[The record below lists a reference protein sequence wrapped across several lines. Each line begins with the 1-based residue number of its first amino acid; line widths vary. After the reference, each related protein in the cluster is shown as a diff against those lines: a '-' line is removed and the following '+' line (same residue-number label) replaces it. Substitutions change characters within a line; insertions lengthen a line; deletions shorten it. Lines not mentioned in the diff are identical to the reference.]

1 MKSQK
6 ASSEQKLNNL
16 LGKSRQK
23 QLKPDEAQKLQ
34 RGLEH
39 EVKCFGKA
47 INELNLQIHDLQKQE
62 QELKPWIQAK
72 LKAWG
77 VIRWNIFFD
86 FK

>member
-1 MKSQK
+1 MAQVKVQLDDKYTQLNVMKSQK

-62 QELKPWIQAK
+62 QELKP
-72 LKAWG
+72 
-77 VIRWNIFFD
+77 
-86 FK
+86 